1 MPLARREVQ
10 PRRPS
15 GAPSPHKPPLRGTLP
30 PNTLT
35 GLDQLRLLNL
45 RNNSLTGP
53 LPDLSP
59 LYHLRALFLDHN
71 SFSGRFPI
79 SVLSFP
85 RLRFLDL
92 SHNAFSGPI
101 PDALADLPDIR
112 YVRLDS
118 NRFTGSVPA
127 LNQTSLVVFNVSRNE
142 LSGAVPVTRALLRFD
157 GSAFGFNPGL
167 CGRIVGKECGDELG
181 SPFFRPWVAGAPA
194 PATSNGLD
202 QQLQRNAPPPPPIR
216 RRRESRTGLISVF
229 SVLSLVLIGCVVS
242 LLLLGVNRRKQERLK
257 RVPMLHKRA
266 VSVSHFG
273 SKIRVEE
280 EKSNNNNNNNVDED
294 GNNRKMNNSNDKA
307 NEAVKSGNLVFCA
320 GDDQIYTL
328 EQLMRGSA
336 ELIGRGTIGSTY
348 KAVLE
353 SNVCVTVKRFDGN
366 KTHVTSRE
374 MFERHIVSVSRLRH
388 PNLVPL
394 RAYLQARDREERLL
408 IYDYQANGSV
418 FSLVHGSRSTRAKPM
433 HWTSCLKIAED
444 VAHGLAYIHQ
454 TVRLVHG
461 NLKASNVLLGSDFE
475 ALLTD
480 YCLTVF
486 ARPPLPEHNMDS
498 YAGYKAPEIQKSGNQ
513 VTSKSDVYAFGVL
526 LLELLTCKTPSQ
538 QPFLMHMDLLNWVRH
553 VRGEEAVDE
562 KWLGL
567 LLDIVVACSQAS
579 PEQRPTMWQVLKMIQ
594 EIKESAMSE
603 VDSSSV
609 FS

>member
-1 MPLARREVQ
+1 MLNHPPNPRPKPKPTPLHLLSLSLSLSVSLSLISSSHSSDSLSLLAFQSKADPYRAL
-10 PRRPS
+10 PYPPN
-15 GAPSPHKPPLRGTLP
+15 PSPSPCHWLGVKCNRGGRVVRLVLTNLPLRGTLP

-45 RNNSLTGP
+45 RNNSLTGA

-59 LYHLRALFLDHN
+59 LSHLRALFLDHN

-85 RLRFLDL
+85 RLRSLDL

-101 PDALADLPDIR
+101 PDALADLPDIH

-118 NRFTGSVPA
+118 NRFNGSVPA
-127 LNQTSLVVFNVSRNE
+127 LNQSSLIVFNVSRNE
-142 LSGAVPVTRALLRFD
+142 LSGAVPVTRALSRFD

-167 CGRIVGKECGDELG
+167 CGRIVGTECGDERA
-181 SPFFRPWVAGAPA
+181 SPFFRPWVAAAPA
-194 PATSNGLD
+194 PATSNALD
-202 QQLQRNAPPPPPIR
+202 QQLHRNAPPPPPPPLIR
-216 RRRESRTGLISVF
+216 RKRESRTGLISVF

-266 VSVSHFG
+266 VSVSDFG
-273 SKIRVEE
+273 SEIRVEE
-280 EKSNNNNNNNVDED
+280 EKINNNNNNNN
-294 GNNRKMNNSNDKA
+294 NNRNMNNSNDKTK
-307 NEAVKSGNLVFCA
+307 EAVKSGNLVFCA

-336 ELIGRGTIGSTY
+336 ELLGRGTIGSTY

-353 SNVCVTVKRFDGN
+353 SNVCATVKRFDGN

-486 ARPPLPEHNMDS
+486 ARPPSPEHNMDS
-498 YAGYKAPEIQKSGNQ
+498 YAGYKALRFKSL
-513 VTSKSDVYAFGVL
+513 VTKSLPSLMFML
-526 LLELLTCKTPSQ
+526 L
-538 QPFLMHMDLLNWVRH
+538 
-553 VRGEEAVDE
+553 
-562 KWLGL
+562 
-567 LLDIVVACSQAS
+567 
-579 PEQRPTMWQVLKMIQ
+579 
-594 EIKESAMSE
+594 
-603 VDSSSV
+603 V
-609 FS
+609 FSCWSYSLVKHHHNNPF